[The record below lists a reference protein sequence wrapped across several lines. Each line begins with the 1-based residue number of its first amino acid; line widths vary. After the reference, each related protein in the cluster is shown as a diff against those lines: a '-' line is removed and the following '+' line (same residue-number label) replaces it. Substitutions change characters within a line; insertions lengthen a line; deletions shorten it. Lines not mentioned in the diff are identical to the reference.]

1 MAAIP
6 AVEQVLKEWD
16 IKQTDVLLEKLETD
30 RNTRQEQEK
39 KLREAENNRFVQALY
54 LVTFCEYSEDFVVLP
69 VLLEI
74 PLLNGSHFITNDDY
88 CISHLILWISLD
100 WKRN

>member
-6 AVEQVLKEWD
+6 AVKQVLQEWD
-16 IKQTDVLLEKLETD
+16 IKQTDVLLEKLEAN

-39 KLREAENNRFVQALY
+39 KLREAENNRFVQNLCRLCVINQRKY
-54 LVTFCEYSEDFVVLP
+54 VVFINNDYVVSVTCMLA

-74 PLLNGSHFITNDDY
+74 PLTI
-88 CISHLILWISLD
+88 
-100 WKRN
+100 

>member
-6 AVEQVLKEWD
+6 AVKQVLQEWD
-16 IKQTDVLLEKLETD
+16 IKQTDVLLEKLEAN

-39 KLREAENNRFVQALY
+39 KLREAENNRFVLNLCRLY
-54 LVTFCEYSEDFVVLP
+54 VINQRKYVVFINNDYVVSVTCMLA

-74 PLLNGSHFITNDDY
+74 PLTI
-88 CISHLILWISLD
+88 
-100 WKRN
+100 